1 MASEDVQVVTAIYGA
16 FQAGSV
22 EDALSRFARD
32 AVIDATARIDGEVAH
47 GPEGFRR
54 VIGEWVAA
62 FDDWHEEIE
71 EIRDCGAGVCVIAT
85 QHGKAKDTGIDTR
98 SRYAVVYEVADGAIT
113 RMTLFRDPETAL
125 VAAGASR
132 NRD

>member
-1 MASEDVQVVTAIYGA
+1 MASEDVEAVTAIYEA
-16 FQAGSV
+16 FQAGNLD
-22 EDALSRFARD
+22 DALSRFAPD
-32 AVIDATARIDGEVAH
+32 AVIDATARIDGEVTH

-71 EIRDCGAGVCVIAT
+71 EIRDCGGGVCVIAT
-85 QHGKAKDTGIDTR
+85 QHGRARDTGIDAR
-98 SRYAVVYEVADGAIT
+98 SRYAIVYEVVDEVIT

-125 VAAGASR
+125 GAAAASR